1 MSYSN
6 SLRSMSTASS
16 NLSSLS
22 TFVPYLSGGAT
33 TDTSKMVYLAAA
45 ALTIYV
51 NCDMKSRQ
59 CKNPRAVIAALL
71 IGIAVFACSKR
82 DCEIN
87 IGKAIASIP
96 TINGQG
102 LLLGG
107 LVGYAGFEAYKIA
120 RNRFGY
126 DNLLSK
132 ITNGGAMDIN
142 DDQLS
147 MVAIVVGAYM
157 GM

>member
-1 MSYSN
+1 
-6 SLRSMSTASS
+6 
-16 NLSSLS
+16 
-22 TFVPYLSGGAT
+22 
-33 TDTSKMVYLAAA
+33 MVYLAAA
-45 ALTIYV
+45 ALTIYM

-71 IGIAVFACSKR
+71 IGYAVFACSKR

-107 LVGYAGFEAYKIA
+107 LVGYAGFEALKMGVGGSVA
-120 RNRFGY
+120 TH
-126 DNLLSK
+126 LSK
-132 ITNGGAMDIN
+132 ITNGMVGI
-142 DDQLS
+142 DDDLLC
-147 MVAIVVGAYM
+147 MAAIVVGAYM